1 MQLFRCCSLS
11 AADSSAAPL
20 PWTCCLHTLLQ
31 GFEGLTQR
39 ISDYQAQRE
48 ERAAAVKA
56 EEAAKQLRE
65 CSFAPDIN
73 RHRVE
78 AKVGWWEWVVEW
90 EVGGSAGGPLQ
101 EAGQP

>member
-1 MQLFRCCSLS
+1 M
-11 AADSSAAPL
+11 
-20 PWTCCLHTLLQ
+20 Q

-56 EEAAKQLRE
+56 EEAARQLQE

-73 RHRVE
+73 RRRVE
-78 AKVGWWEWVVEW
+78 AKVGWSGGL
-90 EVGGSAGGPLQ
+90 VGGDFARLLVGVGVCERARLL
-101 EAGQP
+101 